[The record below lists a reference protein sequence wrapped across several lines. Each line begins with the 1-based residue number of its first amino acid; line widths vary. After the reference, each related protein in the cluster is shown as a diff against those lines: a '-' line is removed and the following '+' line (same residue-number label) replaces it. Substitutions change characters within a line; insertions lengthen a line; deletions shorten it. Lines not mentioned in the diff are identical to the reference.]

1 MSLNWSRQ
9 LFPSPHVVP
18 LDHPLSTYTHKTH
31 PQHAYH
37 VIPDKEIVWLLVCDV
52 SDRGSEDLFLEERKC
67 PLLFPG
73 LAHRHIEACTKTHTH
88 TERHTRTHKDKW
100 EKPVKVHTSLPQT
113 PTLCTLVSLMKCVSF
128 NLKLRN
134 RLLQVN
140 FFQRGDM
147 QPKKQSYA
155 LLYNRGVKT
164 EHSRKSTAHTQQPN
178 VKWLIFQL
186 HHIHDC
192 THRLV

>member
-37 VIPDKEIVWLLVCDV
+37 VIPDKEIVWLLVCVCVCDV

-88 TERHTRTHKDKW
+88 RETHTYAQRQMRKTSESAHFLATNTHT
-100 EKPVKVHTSLPQT
+100 VHAGESDEM
-113 PTLCTLVSLMKCVSF
+113 CEF
-128 NLKLRN
+128 
-134 RLLQVN
+134 
-140 FFQRGDM
+140 
-147 QPKKQSYA
+147 
-155 LLYNRGVKT
+155 
-164 EHSRKSTAHTQQPN
+164 
-178 VKWLIFQL
+178 
-186 HHIHDC
+186 
-192 THRLV
+192 